1 MKKIDKLFYSIR
13 SDCLD
18 LIAKKGVDIDSLSFR
33 LGISKEEFI
42 SNFQSRNKDF
52 SFYLKTYDL
61 LLEW

>member
-42 SNFQSRNKDF
+42 SNFQFRNNDF